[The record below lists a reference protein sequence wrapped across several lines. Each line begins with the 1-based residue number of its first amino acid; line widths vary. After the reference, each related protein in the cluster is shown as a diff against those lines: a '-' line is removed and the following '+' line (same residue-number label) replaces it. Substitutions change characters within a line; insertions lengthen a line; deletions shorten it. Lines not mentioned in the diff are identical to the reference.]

1 MPVAAA
7 QSPTFVEP
15 FRPVQ
20 SPIADEAQRKL
31 NESPYFAL
39 RTLRVDYH
47 EGILTVRGRV
57 PTFYARQVA
66 VETLRRVKSVEQL
79 VDRIEVE

>member
-7 QSPTFVEP
+7 PSPTFAESS
-15 FRPVQ
+15 RPAQPQV
-20 SPIADEAQRKL
+20 AEEAQRTLK
-31 NESPYFAL
+31 ESPYFAL

-66 VETLRRVKSVEQL
+66 VETLRRMKSVEQL